1 MFLFLDFTTD
11 MSLTLIGRHFFLSK
25 KIKSNK
31 NISEILVIEIEKIF
45 NKAKINIKK
54 LDTIFVIT
62 GPGSFTGI
70 RSALTF
76 AKTIQLTNNTDVK
89 GISKFEY
96 LNIVAND
103 KNLFDLRTIL
113 IFHRK
118 MQFFSQNFIG
128 NLCIS
133 KPKIINFEV
142 NTKIF
147 NKRTSIICDNNI
159 LTSFVDKKYFELFNS
174 NIHFIDYNTKKLKM
188 LINKKNKLT
197 NDPRPVYIL
206 SLIHI

>member
-11 MSLTLIGRHFFLSK
+11 MSLTLIGRHSFLSK

-76 AKTIQLTNNTDVK
+76 AKTIQLTNNTDVR

-96 LNIVAND
+96 LNLIAND
-103 KNLFDLRTIL
+103 ENLFDLRTIL

-118 MQFFSQNFIG
+118 MQFFSQNFKG
-128 NLCIS
+128 NLSIS
-133 KPKIINFEV
+133 KPKIINFEE
-142 NTKIF
+142 NKRIL

-159 LTSFVDKKYFELFNS
+159 LVNFVEKKYFELINQ
-174 NIHFIDYNTKKLKM
+174 NIHFVDYNNDKLKM

-197 NDPRPVYIL
+197 NDPRPVYI
-206 SLIHI
+206 SSNY

>member
-1 MFLFLDFTTD
+1 
-11 MSLTLIGRHFFLSK
+11 MSLTLIGRHFFLRK
-25 KIKSNK
+25 KIKTNK
-31 NISEILVIEIEKIF
+31 NISEILVIEIEKFF

-76 AKTIQLTNNTDVK
+76 AKTIQLTNNTDVR

-96 LNIVAND
+96 LNLIAND

-118 MQFFSQNFIG
+118 MQFFSQNFKG
-128 NLCIS
+128 NLSIS
-133 KPKIINFEV
+133 EPKIINFEE
-142 NTKIF
+142 NKRIL

-159 LTSFVDKKYFELFNS
+159 LVNFVEKKYFELINQ
-174 NIHFIDYNTKKLKM
+174 NIHFVDYNNDKLKM

-197 NDPRPVYIL
+197 NDPRPVYI
-206 SLIHI
+206 SSNY

>member
-1 MFLFLDFTTD
+1 MFLFLDFTAD
-11 MSLTLIGRHFFLSK
+11 MSLTLIGRHSFISK

-31 NISEILVIEIEKIF
+31 NISEILVIEIDKIF

-70 RSALTF
+70 RSALTY
-76 AKTIQLTNNTDVK
+76 AKTIQLTNNTDVR

-96 LNIVAND
+96 LNLIANG

-118 MQFFSQNFIG
+118 MEFFSQNFKG
-128 NLCIS
+128 NLSIS
-133 KPKIINFEV
+133 KPKIINFEE
-142 NTKIF
+142 NKKIF
-147 NKRTSIICDNNI
+147 NKRTSIICDNHI
-159 LTSFVDKKYFELFNS
+159 LKSFVDKKYFELINQ
-174 NIHFIDYNTKKLKM
+174 NIHFIDYNNENLKI

-197 NDPRPVYIL
+197 NDPRPVYI
-206 SLIHI
+206 SSNY

>member
-1 MFLFLDFTTD
+1 MFLFLDFTTE
-11 MSLTLIGRHFFLSK
+11 MSLTLIGRHYFLSK

-31 NISEILVIEIEKIF
+31 NISEILVIEIEKIL

-76 AKTIQLTNNTDVK
+76 AKTIQLTNNTDVR

-96 LNIVAND
+96 LNLIAND

-118 MQFFSQNFIG
+118 MQFFSQNFKG
-128 NLCIS
+128 NLSIS
-133 KPKIINFEV
+133 EPKIINFEE
-142 NTKIF
+142 NKRIL

-159 LTSFVDKKYFELFNS
+159 LVNFVEKKYFELINQ
-174 NIHFIDYNTKKLKM
+174 NIHFVDYNNDKLKM

-197 NDPRPVYIL
+197 NDPRPVYI
-206 SLIHI
+206 SSNY

>member
-1 MFLFLDFTTD
+1 MFLFLDFTAD
-11 MSLTLIGRHFFLSK
+11 MSLTLIGRHSFISK

-31 NISEILVIEIEKIF
+31 NISEILVIEIDKIF

-76 AKTIQLTNNTDVK
+76 AKTIQLTNNTDVR

-96 LNIVAND
+96 LNLIAND

-118 MQFFSQNFIG
+118 MQFFSQNFKG
-128 NLCIS
+128 NLSIS
-133 KPKIINFEV
+133 KPRIINFKE
-142 NTKIF
+142 NKKIF
-147 NKRTSIICDNNI
+147 NNRTSIICDNNI
-159 LTSFVDKKYFELFNS
+159 LVNFVEKKYFELINQ
-174 NIHFIDYNTKKLKM
+174 NIHFIDYNNDKLKM

-197 NDPRPVYIL
+197 NDPRPVYI
-206 SLIHI
+206 SSNY

>member
-11 MSLTLIGRHFFLSK
+11 MSLTLIGKHSLLSK

-45 NKAKINIKK
+45 DKEKINIKK

-76 AKTIQLTNNTDVK
+76 AKTIQLTNNTDVR

-96 LNIVAND
+96 LNLIAND
-103 KNLFDLRTIL
+103 KNLLDLRTIL
-113 IFHRK
+113 IFHRRK
-118 MQFFSQNFIG
+118 QFFTQSFRG
-128 NLCIS
+128 NISIS
-133 KPKIINFEV
+133 KPEIISFEE
-142 NTKIF
+142 NQKIF
-147 NKRTSIICDNNI
+147 NKRTSILCDNNI
-159 LTSFVDKKYFELFNS
+159 LASFVDKKYFELFKQ
-174 NIHFIDYNTKKLKM
+174 NIHFIDYNNEKLKI

-197 NDPRPVYIL
+197 NDPRPIYIN
-206 SLIHI
+206 SNY

>member
-11 MSLTLIGRHFFLSK
+11 MSLTLIGRHSFLSK
-25 KIKSNK
+25 TIKSNK

-76 AKTIQLTNNTDVK
+76 AKTIQLTNNTDIR

-96 LNIVAND
+96 LNLIAND
-103 KNLFDLRTIL
+103 KNLFDLRKIL
-113 IFHRK
+113 IFHKK
-118 MQFFSQNFIG
+118 MQFFSQNFRG
-128 NLCIS
+128 NLSIS
-133 KPKIINFEV
+133 KPKIINFEE
-142 NTKIF
+142 NKKIF

-159 LTSFVDKKYFELFNS
+159 LVNFVDKKYFELINQ
-174 NIHFIDYNTKKLKM
+174 NIHFVDYNNKKLKM

-197 NDPRPVYIL
+197 NDPRPVYI
-206 SLIHI
+206 SSNY

>member
-11 MSLTLIGRHFFLSK
+11 MSLTLIGRHYFLSK
-25 KIKSNK
+25 KIRSNK

-76 AKTIQLTNNTDVK
+76 AKTIQLTNNTDVR

-96 LNIVAND
+96 LNLVAND
-103 KNLFDLRTIL
+103 ECLFDLRTIL

-118 MQFFSQNFIG
+118 MQFFSQNFKG

-133 KPKIINFEV
+133 KPKIMNFEG
-142 NTKIF
+142 NNKIF

-159 LTSFVDKKYFELFNS
+159 LMSFIDKKYFELINQ
-174 NIHFIDYNTKKLKM
+174 NIHFIDYNNEKLKM

-197 NDPRPVYIL
+197 NDPRPVYI
-206 SLIHI
+206 SSNY

>member
-1 MFLFLDFTTD
+1 MFLFLDFTAD
-11 MSLTLIGRHFFLSK
+11 MSLTLIGRHSFISK

-31 NISEILVIEIEKIF
+31 NISEILVIEIDKIF

-76 AKTIQLTNNTDVK
+76 AKTIQLTNNTDVR
-89 GISKFEY
+89 GVSKFEY
-96 LNIVAND
+96 LNLIAKD

-118 MQFFSQNFIG
+118 MQFFSQNFKG
-128 NLCIS
+128 NLSIS
-133 KPKIINFEV
+133 EPKIINFEE
-142 NTKIF
+142 NKRIL

-159 LTSFVDKKYFELFNS
+159 LVNFVEKKYFELINQ
-174 NIHFIDYNTKKLKM
+174 NIHFVDYNNDKLKM
-188 LINKKNKLT
+188 LINKKNILT
-197 NDPRPVYIL
+197 NDPRPVYI
-206 SLIHI
+206 SSNY

>member
-1 MFLFLDFTTD
+1 MFLFLDFTAD
-11 MSLTLIGRHFFLSK
+11 MSLTLIGRHSFISK

-31 NISEILVIEIEKIF
+31 NISEILVIEIDKIF

-76 AKTIQLTNNTDVK
+76 AKTIQLTNNTDVR

-96 LNIVAND
+96 LNLIAND

-118 MQFFSQNFIG
+118 MQFFSQNFKG
-128 NLCIS
+128 NLSIS
-133 KPKIINFEV
+133 EPKIINFEE
-142 NTKIF
+142 NKRIL

-159 LTSFVDKKYFELFNS
+159 LVNFVEKKYFELINQ
-174 NIHFIDYNTKKLKM
+174 NIHFIDYNNDKLKM

-197 NDPRPVYIL
+197 NDPRPVYI
-206 SLIHI
+206 SSNY

>member
-1 MFLFLDFTTD
+1 
-11 MSLTLIGRHFFLSK
+11 MSLTLIGKHSLLSK

-45 NKAKINIKK
+45 DKEKINIKK

-76 AKTIQLTNNTDVK
+76 AKTIQLTNNTDVR

-96 LNIVAND
+96 LNLIAND
-103 KNLFDLRTIL
+103 KNLLDLRTIL
-113 IFHRK
+113 IFHRRK
-118 MQFFSQNFIG
+118 QFFTQSFRG
-128 NLCIS
+128 NTSIS
-133 KPKIINFEV
+133 KPEIISFEE
-142 NTKIF
+142 NQKIF
-147 NKRTSIICDNNI
+147 NKRTSILCDNNI
-159 LTSFVDKKYFELFNS
+159 LASFVDKKYFELFKQ
-174 NIHFIDYNTKKLKM
+174 NIHFIDYNNEKLKI

-197 NDPRPVYIL
+197 NDPRPIYIN
-206 SLIHI
+206 SNY

>member
-1 MFLFLDFTTD
+1 MFLFLDFTAD
-11 MSLTLIGRHFFLSK
+11 MSLTLIGRHSFISK

-31 NISEILVIEIEKIF
+31 NISEILVIEIDKIF

-76 AKTIQLTNNTDVK
+76 AKTIQLTNNTDVR

-96 LNIVAND
+96 LNLIAND

-118 MQFFSQNFIG
+118 MQFFSQNFRG
-128 NLCIS
+128 NLPIS
-133 KPKIINFEV
+133 EPKIINFEE
-142 NTKIF
+142 NKRIL

-159 LTSFVDKKYFELFNS
+159 LVNFVEKKYFELINQ
-174 NIHFIDYNTKKLKM
+174 NIHFVDYNNEKLKM

-197 NDPRPVYIL
+197 NDPRPVYI
-206 SLIHI
+206 SSNY

>member
-25 KIKSNK
+25 KIKSHK

-54 LDTIFVIT
+54 LDSIFVIT

-76 AKTIQLTNNTDVK
+76 AKTIQLTNNTDIR

-96 LNIVAND
+96 LNLITND
-103 KNLFDLRTIL
+103 KKLFDLRTIL

-118 MQFFSQNFIG
+118 MQFFSQNFKG
-128 NLCIS
+128 NLSIS

-142 NTKIF
+142 NKKIF
-147 NKRTSIICDNNI
+147 NKSTSIICDNNI
-159 LTSFVDKKYFELFNS
+159 LTSFIDKKYFRLIS
-174 NIHFIDYNTKKLKM
+174 KNIHFVDYNNKKLKM

-197 NDPRPVYIL
+197 NDPRPVYI
-206 SLIHI
+206 SNNY

>member
-31 NISEILVIEIEKIF
+31 NISEILVIEIDKIF

-76 AKTIQLTNNTDVK
+76 AKTIQLTNNTDVR

-96 LNIVAND
+96 LNLIAND

-118 MQFFSQNFIG
+118 MQFFSQNFKG
-128 NLCIS
+128 NLSIS
-133 KPKIINFEV
+133 EPKIINFEE
-142 NTKIF
+142 NKRIL

-159 LTSFVDKKYFELFNS
+159 LVNFIEKKYFELINQ
-174 NIHFIDYNTKKLKM
+174 NIHFVDYNNDKLKM

-197 NDPRPVYIL
+197 NDPRPVYV
-206 SLIHI
+206 SSNY

>member
-31 NISEILVIEIEKIF
+31 NISEILVIEIDKIF

-76 AKTIQLTNNTDVK
+76 AKTIQLTNNTDVR

-96 LNIVAND
+96 LNLIAND
-103 KNLFDLRTIL
+103 KNLLDLRTLL
-113 IFHRK
+113 IFHRRK
-118 MQFFSQNFIG
+118 QFFTQSFRG
-128 NLCIS
+128 NTSIS
-133 KPKIINFEV
+133 KPEIISFEE
-142 NTKIF
+142 NQKIF
-147 NKRTSIICDNNI
+147 NKRTSILCDNNI
-159 LTSFVDKKYFELFNS
+159 LASFVDKKYFELFKQ
-174 NIHFIDYNTKKLKM
+174 NIHFFDYNNEKLKI

-197 NDPRPVYIL
+197 NDPRPIYI
-206 SLIHI
+206 SSNY

>member
-45 NKAKINIKK
+45 NKEKINIKK

-76 AKTIQLTNNTDVK
+76 AKTIQLTNNTDVR

-96 LNIVAND
+96 LNLIAND
-103 KNLFDLRTIL
+103 KNLLDLRTIL
-113 IFHRK
+113 IFHRRK
-118 MQFFSQNFIG
+118 QFFTQSFKG
-128 NLCIS
+128 NTSIS
-133 KPKIINFEV
+133 KPEIISFEE
-142 NTKIF
+142 NQKIF
-147 NKRTSIICDNNI
+147 NKRTSILCDNNI
-159 LTSFVDKKYFELFNS
+159 LTSFVDKKDFELFKQ
-174 NIHFIDYNTKKLKM
+174 NIHFIDYNNEILKI

-197 NDPRPVYIL
+197 NDPRPIYIN
-206 SLIHI
+206 SNY

>member
-11 MSLTLIGRHFFLSK
+11 MSLTLIGRHFFISK

-31 NISEILVIEIEKIF
+31 NISEILVIEIDKIF

-76 AKTIQLTNNTDVK
+76 AKTIQLTNNTDVR

-96 LNIVAND
+96 LNLIAND
-103 KNLFDLRTIL
+103 KNLLDLRTIL
-113 IFHRK
+113 IFHRRK
-118 MQFFSQNFIG
+118 QFFTQRFRG
-128 NLCIS
+128 NTTIS
-133 KPKIINFEV
+133 KPEIISFEE
-142 NTKIF
+142 NQKIF
-147 NKRTSIICDNNI
+147 NKRTSILCDNNI
-159 LTSFVDKKYFELFNS
+159 LTSFVEKKYFDLIKQ
-174 NIHFIDYNTKKLKM
+174 NIHFVDYNNEKLKM

-197 NDPRPVYIL
+197 NDPRPVYI
-206 SLIHI
+206 SSNY

>member
-11 MSLTLIGRHFFLSK
+11 MSLTLIGRYFFLNK
-25 KIKSNK
+25 GIKSDK
-31 NISEILVIEIEKIF
+31 NISEILIIEIEKIF

-76 AKTIQLTNNTDVK
+76 AKTIQLTNNTDVR

-96 LNIVAND
+96 LNLIAND

-118 MQFFSQNFIG
+118 MQFFSQNFKG
-128 NLCIS
+128 NLSIS
-133 KPKIINFEV
+133 EPKIINFEE
-142 NTKIF
+142 NKRIL

-159 LTSFVDKKYFELFNS
+159 LVNFIEKKYFELINQ
-174 NIHFIDYNTKKLKM
+174 NIHFVDYNNDKLKM

-197 NDPRPVYIL
+197 NDPRPVYI
-206 SLIHI
+206 SSNY

>member
-1 MFLFLDFTTD
+1 MFLFLDFTAE
-11 MSLTLIGRHFFLSK
+11 MSLTLIGRHSFLSK

-31 NISEILVIEIEKIF
+31 NISEILVIEIEKIL
-45 NKAKINIKK
+45 NKAKINTKK

-76 AKTIQLTNNTDVK
+76 AKTIQLTNNTDVR

-96 LNIVAND
+96 LNLVAND

-118 MQFFSQNFIG
+118 MQFFSQNFKG
-128 NLCIS
+128 NLSIS
-133 KPKIINFEV
+133 KPKIINFEE
-142 NTKIF
+142 NKKIF
-147 NKRTSIICDNNI
+147 IKRTSIICDNNI
-159 LTSFVDKKYFELFNS
+159 LVNFIDKKYFELINQ
-174 NIHFIDYNTKKLKM
+174 NIHFVDYNNEKLKM
-188 LINKKNKLT
+188 LINKKNKLS
-197 NDPRPVYIL
+197 NDPRPVYI
-206 SLIHI
+206 SSNY

>member
-11 MSLTLIGRHFFLSK
+11 MSLTLIGRHSFLSK

-31 NISEILVIEIEKIF
+31 NISEILVIEIDKIF

-76 AKTIQLTNNTDVK
+76 AKTIQLTNNTDVR

-96 LNIVAND
+96 LNLIANN

-118 MQFFSQNFIG
+118 MQFFSQNFKG
-128 NLCIS
+128 NLSIS
-133 KPKIINFEV
+133 KPKIINFEE
-142 NTKIF
+142 NKKIF
-147 NKRTSIICDNNI
+147 IKRTSIICDNNI
-159 LTSFVDKKYFELFNS
+159 LTSFVDKKYFELVKQ
-174 NIHFIDYNTKKLKM
+174 NIHFIDYNNEKLKM

-197 NDPRPVYIL
+197 NDPRPVYI
-206 SLIHI
+206 SNNY

>member
-1 MFLFLDFTTD
+1 MFLFLDFTAD
-11 MSLTLIGRHFFLSK
+11 MSLTLIGRHSFISK

-31 NISEILVIEIEKIF
+31 NISEILVIEIDKIF

-76 AKTIQLTNNTDVK
+76 AKTIQLTNNTDVR

-96 LNIVAND
+96 LNLIAND

-118 MQFFSQNFIG
+118 MQFFSQNFKG
-128 NLCIS
+128 NLSIS
-133 KPKIINFEV
+133 KPKIINFEE
-142 NTKIF
+142 NKRIL

-159 LTSFVDKKYFELFNS
+159 LVNFVEKKYFELINQ
-174 NIHFIDYNTKKLKM
+174 NIHFVDYNNDKLKM

-197 NDPRPVYIL
+197 NDPRPVYI
-206 SLIHI
+206 SSNY

>member
-1 MFLFLDFTTD
+1 MFLFLDFTAD
-11 MSLTLIGRHFFLSK
+11 MSLTLIGRHSFLSK

-31 NISEILVIEIEKIF
+31 NISEILVIEIDKIF

-76 AKTIQLTNNTDVK
+76 AKTIQLTNNTDVR

-96 LNIVAND
+96 LNLIAND

-118 MQFFSQNFIG
+118 MQFFSQNFKG
-128 NLCIS
+128 NLSIS
-133 KPKIINFEV
+133 EPKIINFEE
-142 NTKIF
+142 NKKIL

-159 LTSFVDKKYFELFNS
+159 LVNFVEKKYFELINQ
-174 NIHFIDYNTKKLKM
+174 NIHFVDYNNDKLKM

-197 NDPRPVYIL
+197 NDPRPVYI
-206 SLIHI
+206 SSNY

>member
-1 MFLFLDFTTD
+1 MFLFLDFTAD
-11 MSLTLIGRHFFLSK
+11 MSLTLIGRHSFISK

-31 NISEILVIEIEKIF
+31 NISEILVIEIDKIF

-76 AKTIQLTNNTDVK
+76 AKTIQLTNNTDVR

-96 LNIVAND
+96 LNLIAND

-118 MQFFSQNFIG
+118 MQFFSQNFKG
-128 NLCIS
+128 NLSIS
-133 KPKIINFEV
+133 EPKIINFEE
-142 NTKIF
+142 NKRIL

-159 LTSFVDKKYFELFNS
+159 LVNFIEKKYFELINQ
-174 NIHFIDYNTKKLKM
+174 NIHFVDYNNDKLKM

-197 NDPRPVYIL
+197 NDPRPVYI
-206 SLIHI
+206 SSNY

>member
-1 MFLFLDFTTD
+1 MFLFLDFTAD
-11 MSLTLIGRHFFLSK
+11 MSLTLIGRHSFISK

-31 NISEILVIEIEKIF
+31 NISEILVIEIDKIF

-76 AKTIQLTNNTDVK
+76 AKTIQLTNNTDVR

-96 LNIVAND
+96 LNLIAND

-118 MQFFSQNFIG
+118 MQFFSQNFKG
-128 NLCIS
+128 NLSIS
-133 KPKIINFEV
+133 EPKIINFEE
-142 NTKIF
+142 NKRIL

-159 LTSFVDKKYFELFNS
+159 LVNFVEKKYFELINQ
-174 NIHFIDYNTKKLKM
+174 NIHFVDYNNDKLKM
-188 LINKKNKLT
+188 LINKKNILT
-197 NDPRPVYIL
+197 NDPRPVYI
-206 SLIHI
+206 SSNY

>member
-1 MFLFLDFTTD
+1 MFLFLDFTTE
-11 MSLTLIGRHFFLSK
+11 MSLTLIGRHSFLSK

-31 NISEILVIEIEKIF
+31 NISEILVIEIEKIL
-45 NKAKINIKK
+45 NKAKINTKK

-76 AKTIQLTNNTDVK
+76 AKTIQLTNNTDVR

-96 LNIVAND
+96 LNLIAND

-118 MQFFSQNFIG
+118 MQFFSQNFRD
-128 NLCIS
+128 NLPIS
-133 KPKIINFEV
+133 KPKIINFEE
-142 NTKIF
+142 NKKIF
-147 NKRTSIICDNNI
+147 IKRTSIICDNNI
-159 LTSFVDKKYFELFNS
+159 LKSLVEKKYFELVNQ
-174 NIHFIDYNTKKLKM
+174 NIHFIDYSNENLKM
-188 LINKKNKLT
+188 LINKKDKLT
-197 NDPRPVYIL
+197 NDPRPVYI
-206 SLIHI
+206 SSNY

>member
-31 NISEILVIEIEKIF
+31 NISEILVIEIKKFF

-76 AKTIQLTNNTDVK
+76 AKTIQLTNNTDVR

-96 LNIVAND
+96 LNLIAND
-103 KNLFDLRTIL
+103 KNLLDLRTIL
-113 IFHRK
+113 IFHRRK
-118 MQFFSQNFIG
+118 QFFSQNFRD
-128 NLCIS
+128 NLPIS
-133 KPKIINFEV
+133 KPKIINFEE
-142 NTKIF
+142 NKKIF
-147 NKRTSIICDNNI
+147 IKRTSILCDNNI
-159 LTSFVDKKYFELFNS
+159 LASFVDKKYFELFKQ
-174 NIHFIDYNTKKLKM
+174 NIHFIDYNNEKLKI
-188 LINKKNKLT
+188 LINKKSKLT
-197 NDPRPVYIL
+197 NDPRPVYI
-206 SLIHI
+206 SSNY

>member
-76 AKTIQLTNNTDVK
+76 AKTIQLTNNTDVR

-96 LNIVAND
+96 LNLIAND

-118 MQFFSQNFIG
+118 MQFFSQNFKG
-128 NLCIS
+128 NLSIS
-133 KPKIINFEV
+133 KPKIINFEE
-142 NTKIF
+142 NKRIL

-159 LTSFVDKKYFELFNS
+159 LVNFVEKKYFELINQ
-174 NIHFIDYNTKKLKM
+174 NIHFVDYNNDKLKM

-197 NDPRPVYIL
+197 NDPRPVYI
-206 SLIHI
+206 SSNY

>member
-76 AKTIQLTNNTDVK
+76 AKTIQLTNNTDVR

-96 LNIVAND
+96 LNLIAND
-103 KNLFDLRTIL
+103 ENLFDLRTIL

-118 MQFFSQNFIG
+118 MQFFSQNFKG
-128 NLCIS
+128 NLSIS
-133 KPKIINFEV
+133 EPKIINFEE
-142 NTKIF
+142 NKRIL

-159 LTSFVDKKYFELFNS
+159 LVNFVEKKYFELINQ
-174 NIHFIDYNTKKLKM
+174 NIHFVDYNNDKLKM

-197 NDPRPVYIL
+197 NDPRPVYI
-206 SLIHI
+206 SSNY

>member
-1 MFLFLDFTTD
+1 MFLFLDFTAD
-11 MSLTLIGRHFFLSK
+11 MSLTLIGRHFFISK

-31 NISEILVIEIEKIF
+31 NISEILVIEIDKIF

-76 AKTIQLTNNTDVK
+76 AKTIQLTNNTDVR

-96 LNIVAND
+96 LNLIAND

-118 MQFFSQNFIG
+118 MQFFSQNFKG
-128 NLCIS
+128 NLSIS
-133 KPKIINFEV
+133 EPKIINFEE
-142 NTKIF
+142 NKRIF

-159 LTSFVDKKYFELFNS
+159 LVNFVEKKYFELINQ
-174 NIHFIDYNTKKLKM
+174 NIQFVDYSSEKLKM
-188 LINKKNKLT
+188 LINIKNKLT
-197 NDPRPVYIL
+197 NDPRPVYI
-206 SLIHI
+206 SSNY

>member
-11 MSLTLIGRHFFLSK
+11 MSLTLIGKHSFLSK

-31 NISEILVIEIEKIF
+31 NISEILVIEIDKIF

-76 AKTIQLTNNTDVK
+76 AKTIQLTNNTDVR

-96 LNIVAND
+96 LNLIAND

-118 MQFFSQNFIG
+118 MQFFSQNFKG
-128 NLCIS
+128 NLSIS
-133 KPKIINFEV
+133 EPKIINFEE
-142 NTKIF
+142 NKKIF
-147 NKRTSIICDNNI
+147 NKRTSILCDNNI
-159 LTSFVDKKYFELFNS
+159 LTSFVDKKYFELIKE
-174 NIHFIDYNTKKLKM
+174 NIYFVDYNNEKLKM

-197 NDPRPVYIL
+197 NDPRPVYI
-206 SLIHI
+206 SSNY

>member
-1 MFLFLDFTTD
+1 MFLFLDFTAD
-11 MSLTLIGRHFFLSK
+11 MSLTLIGRYSFISK

-31 NISEILVIEIEKIF
+31 NISEILVIEIDKIF
-45 NKAKINIKK
+45 HRAEINIKK

-76 AKTIQLTNNTDVK
+76 AKTIQLTNNTDVR

-96 LNIVAND
+96 LNLIAND

-118 MQFFSQNFIG
+118 MQFFSQNFKG
-128 NLCIS
+128 NLSIS
-133 KPKIINFEV
+133 EPKIINFEE
-142 NTKIF
+142 NKRIL

-159 LTSFVDKKYFELFNS
+159 LVNFVEKKYFELINQ
-174 NIHFIDYNTKKLKM
+174 NIHFVDYNNDKLKM

-197 NDPRPVYIL
+197 NDPRPVYI
-206 SLIHI
+206 SSNY

>member
-11 MSLTLIGRHFFLSK
+11 MSLTLIGRHSFISK

-31 NISEILVIEIEKIF
+31 NISEILVIEIKKFF

-76 AKTIQLTNNTDVK
+76 AKTIQLTNNTDVR

-96 LNIVAND
+96 LNLIAND
-103 KNLFDLRTIL
+103 ENLFDLRTIL

-118 MQFFSQNFIG
+118 MQFFSQNFKG

-142 NTKIF
+142 NKEIF

-197 NDPRPVYIL
+197 NDPRPVYI
-206 SLIHI
+206 SSNY

>member
-11 MSLTLIGRHFFLSK
+11 MSLTLIGKHSLLSK

-45 NKAKINIKK
+45 DKEKINIKK

-70 RSALTF
+70 RSALTY
-76 AKTIQLTNNTDVK
+76 AKTIQLTNNTDVR

-96 LNIVAND
+96 LNLIAYG

-118 MQFFSQNFIG
+118 MQFFSQNFKG
-128 NLCIS
+128 NLSIS
-133 KPKIINFEV
+133 KPKIINFEE
-142 NTKIF
+142 NKKIF

-159 LTSFVDKKYFELFNS
+159 LVNFVEKKYFELINQ
-174 NIHFIDYNTKKLKM
+174 NIHFVDYNNDKLKM
-188 LINKKNKLT
+188 LINKKNILT
-197 NDPRPVYIL
+197 NDPRPVYI
-206 SLIHI
+206 SSNY

>member
-11 MSLTLIGRHFFLSK
+11 MSLTLIGRHFFISK

-45 NKAKINIKK
+45 NKEKINIKK

-76 AKTIQLTNNTDVK
+76 AKTIQLTNNTDIR

-96 LNIVAND
+96 LNLIAKD
-103 KNLFDLRTIL
+103 KNLLDLRTIL
-113 IFHRK
+113 IFHRRK
-118 MQFFSQNFIG
+118 QFFTQRFRG
-128 NLCIS
+128 NTSIS
-133 KPKIINFEV
+133 KPEIISFDENQ
-142 NTKIF
+142 KIF
-147 NKRTSIICDNNI
+147 NKRTSILCDNNI
-159 LTSFVDKKYFELFNS
+159 LASFVDKKYFELFKQ
-174 NIHFIDYNTKKLKM
+174 NIHFIDYNSEKLKI
-188 LINKKNKLT
+188 LIYKKNKLT
-197 NDPRPVYIL
+197 NDPRPIYI
-206 SLIHI
+206 SSNY

>member
-11 MSLTLIGRHFFLSK
+11 MSLTLIGKHSFLSK

-45 NKAKINIKK
+45 DKEKINIKK
-54 LDTIFVIT
+54 LNTIFVIT

-76 AKTIQLTNNTDVK
+76 AKTIQLTNNTDVR

-96 LNIVAND
+96 LNLIAND
-103 KNLFDLRTIL
+103 KNLLDLRTIL
-113 IFHRK
+113 IFHRRK
-118 MQFFSQNFIG
+118 QFFTQSFRG
-128 NLCIS
+128 NTSIS
-133 KPKIINFEV
+133 KPEIISFEE
-142 NTKIF
+142 NQKIF
-147 NKRTSIICDNNI
+147 NKRTSILCDNNI
-159 LTSFVDKKYFELFNS
+159 LASFVDKKYFELFKQ
-174 NIHFIDYNTKKLKM
+174 NIHFIDYNNEKLKI

-197 NDPRPVYIL
+197 NDPRPIYIN
-206 SLIHI
+206 SNY

>member
-31 NISEILVIEIEKIF
+31 NISEILAIEIEKFF

-76 AKTIQLTNNTDVK
+76 AKTIQLTNNTDVR

-96 LNIVAND
+96 LNLIAND
-103 KNLFDLRTIL
+103 KNLLDLRTIL

-118 MQFFSQNFIG
+118 MQFFSQNFRG
-128 NLCIS
+128 NLSIS
-133 KPKIINFEV
+133 KPKIINFEE
-142 NTKIF
+142 NKKIF

-159 LTSFVDKKYFELFNS
+159 LINFVDKKYFELINQ
-174 NIHFIDYNTKKLKM
+174 NIHFVDYNNEKLKM

-197 NDPRPVYIL
+197 NDPRPVYI
-206 SLIHI
+206 SSNY